1 MTKIEFDSYHLLLS
15 YDHCEIFEYY
25 EEVNLCGLDYHE
37 CIFREN
43 TPEDS
48 YIAGLCNKIPGSR
61 DKQFVFLNLLK
72 CTDDL
77 STILLINHELLHHSV
92 HLHNYNFKEEEKII
106 SWAEQETRKVYEIV
120 KNELQTNDSTKEDTI
135 PQEQN

>member
-1 MTKIEFDSYHLLLS
+1 MTKIKFDTYHLILS
-15 YDHCEIFEYY
+15 DDPCSIFEEY
-25 EEVNLCGLDYHE
+25 EDVNLCGLNYHE

-48 YIAGLCNKIPGSR
+48 YIAGLCGMIPDSR
-61 DKQFVFLNLLK
+61 DKQFVFINLLK

-92 HLHNYNFKEEEKII
+92 YLHNYNFKEEEKII

-120 KNELQTNDSTKEDTI
+120 KNELQTNNSTKEDQI
-135 PQEQN
+135 PQE